1 MRFHFPAGTRRLRLR
16 AESVG
21 TFIALGRE
29 VVGHRMHS
37 CGNWKTTGRFVV
49 AALGLCA
56 AVAHGGQPQPAG
68 MAAEALALCEQA
80 DQLSSAERWA
90 VLARGLAR
98 AEEAVRADPQDA
110 VAHFAV
116 FCNLGKRLELER
128 HGAGLFATLGDLR
141 RVQREIDIALALAPD
156 YAAALAAKGE
166 MLVELP
172 RLFGGDLQE
181 GERLLRRAVALDPD
195 DPRMRLM
202 LANVLRV
209 SGERGQALAHA
220 AIAMGILERAG
231 SARELADARSLVA
244 SLR

>member
-1 MRFHFPAGTRRLRLR
+1 
-16 AESVG
+16 
-21 TFIALGRE
+21 
-29 VVGHRMHS
+29 MHS

-68 MAAEALALCEQA
+68 TAAEALALCEQA

-98 AEEAVRADPQDA
+98 AEEAVRVNPQDA

-128 HGAGLFATLGDLR
+128 HGAGLFAMLGALR

-156 YAAALAAKGE
+156 YPAALAAKGE
-166 MLVELP
+166 MLIELP
-172 RLFGGDLQE
+172 RLLGGDLQE

-202 LANVLRV
+202 LANVLRI
-209 SGERGQALAHA
+209 SGERDQALAHA

-231 SARELADARSLVA
+231 SARELADARGLVA

>member
-1 MRFHFPAGTRRLRLR
+1 MQRPGLVIREHREPLGSSTLLTTRAAR
-16 AESVG
+16 V
-21 TFIALGRE
+21 
-29 VVGHRMHS
+29 
-37 CGNWKTTGRFVV
+37 CGARSSGPRRS
-49 AALGLCA
+49 ARS
-56 AVAHGGQPQPAG
+56 
-68 MAAEALALCEQA
+68 EA
-80 DQLSSAERWA
+80 DQVSVAERPA

-98 AEEAVRADPQDA
+98 AEEAVSADPQDA

-128 HGAGLFATLGDLR
+128 HGAGLLAILSDLR
-141 RVQREIDIALALAPD
+141 RVQGEIDIALALAPD

-172 RLFGGDLQE
+172 RLLGGDPRE

-202 LANVLRV
+202 LANVLRI
-209 SGERGQALAHA
+209 SGEGDQALAHA